1 MKPAVD
7 RLEERLGQKLTFV
20 KLEVQSEVGKL
31 LYVEYEANLV
41 PTFIMFDQ
49 YGATQYRTNGV
60 PEYSLI
66 NSKLLLNSIPHS
78 LLNKVDKAMYISERR
93 WDIILKNGLYLKL
106 AENKIS
112 DSLENYIKIIKNIS
126 NDELKKIES
135 IDLRI
140 PNKAIIKFIK

>member
-31 LYVEYEANLV
+31 LYVEYEAYLV

-49 YGATQYRTNGV
+49 YVATQYRTNGV

-66 NSKLLLNSIPHS
+66 NSLLP
-78 LLNKVDKAMYISERR
+78 
-93 WDIILKNGLYLKL
+93 
-106 AENKIS
+106 EN
-112 DSLENYIKIIKNIS
+112 
-126 NDELKKIES
+126 
-135 IDLRI
+135 
-140 PNKAIIKFIK
+140 

>member
-7 RLEERLGQKLTFV
+7 RLEERLSQKLTFV

-49 YGATQYRTNGV
+49 YGDPQYRTNGV

-66 NSKLLLNSIPHS
+66 NSLLH
-78 LLNKVDKAMYISERR
+78 
-93 WDIILKNGLYLKL
+93 
-106 AENKIS
+106 EN
-112 DSLENYIKIIKNIS
+112 
-126 NDELKKIES
+126 
-135 IDLRI
+135 
-140 PNKAIIKFIK
+140 